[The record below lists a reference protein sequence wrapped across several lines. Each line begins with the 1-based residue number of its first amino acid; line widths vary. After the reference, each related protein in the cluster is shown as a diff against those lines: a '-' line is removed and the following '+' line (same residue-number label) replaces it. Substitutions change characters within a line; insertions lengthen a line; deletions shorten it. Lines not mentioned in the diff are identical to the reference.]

1 MVFLHTNNQPS
12 KTEIKKTIS
21 FMISSKRKKHLG
33 VNLTK
38 QVKIYTLRI
47 IKALI
52 REIGEDTNKWK
63 DNSV

>member
-1 MVFLHTNNQPS
+1 
-12 KTEIKKTIS
+12 
-21 FMISSKRKKHLG
+21 MISSKRKKHLG